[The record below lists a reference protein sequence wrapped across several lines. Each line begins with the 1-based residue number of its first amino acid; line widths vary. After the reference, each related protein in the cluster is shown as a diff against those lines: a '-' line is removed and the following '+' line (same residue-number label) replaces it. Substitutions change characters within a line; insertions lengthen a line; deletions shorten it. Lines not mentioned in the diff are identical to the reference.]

1 MSTIPLRSA
10 RIPHSALPVNH
21 ADELDWLRLYRSHRV
36 GPVTFIRLVREHG
49 SVAAALDVLP
59 SVAATSGVAGYQ
71 PMPRESAEIDEDLV
85 RGFLLNAYR
94 ELYRRAFEINDFNSA
109 LSSLR
114 AFERVTLN

>member
-1 MSTIPLRSA
+1 MTKRSKKTA
-10 RIPHSALPVNH
+10 VAKSPPKPTDEQIIQVKMWIIEGQQAGDILESITEHYPQQTPRMLLSAVFE
-21 ADELDWLRLYRSHRV
+21 DM
-36 GPVTFIRLVREHG
+36 T
-49 SVAAALDVLP
+49 
-59 SVAATSGVAGYQ
+59 
-71 PMPRESAEIDEDLV
+71 RESAEIDEDLV